1 MNTNILHLIENQAT
15 EISTKNYILYTK
27 RLMTSELSGVHGKS
41 FLGSRTRSN
50 KSESSVMEDLN
61 WFRQLS
67 VW

>member
-15 EISTKNYILYTK
+15 EISTKNYIVYTK
-27 RLMTSELSGVHGKS
+27 RLMTSELSGVHSKS
-41 FLGSRTRSN
+41 FLGARTRNN
-50 KSESSVMEDLN
+50 KSESSGTEDLN